1 MIKKLLYSRILVIA
15 AITSIL
21 VGCAV
26 PQPAGEVLPTPTPTS
41 LPPTSTTEPP
51 TTTMSIPTK
60 TSPPPT
66 ATAPE
71 PYIVVIDP
79 DPIVGTWKFSSS
91 DFTRFDL
98 DGTYREARSLES
110 LDDKPFSIGH
120 YDFDNGYLVVETL
133 SVFGVPSCGTKV
145 GKYEVRIL
153 DSGKM
158 QIVLIK
164 DSCGPRGGD
173 TKGIYERIP

>member
-1 MIKKLLYSRILVIA
+1 MIKKLLYPQILVMA
-15 AITSIL
+15 AITSVLIGC
-21 VGCAV
+21 VG
-26 PQPAGEVLPTPTPTS
+26 PQSPGEVLPAPTPTG
-41 LPPTSTTEPP
+41 LPPTSSTEPP
-51 TTTMSIPTK
+51 TVAISIPTN

-71 PYIVVIDP
+71 PYTVVIDP
-79 DPIVGTWKFSSS
+79 GPIIGTWKFSSS

-98 DGTYREARSLES
+98 DGTYREARSLEN
-110 LDDKPFSIGH
+110 LDDKPFSIGD
-120 YDFDNGYLVVETL
+120 YNFDNGHLVVKTI